1 MLTQPGRSGQESRR
15 YLGARRGITGVFE
28 GFGRP
33 TRRRRSLTRGSQ
45 SATYFFMKT
54 TVTTTEAQANL
65 PRLLREL
72 PAARAVTITNHG
84 RIAGFLVSTERM
96 EAIIETMEIL
106 GNAEAMKAINDF
118 EAGRSPGRDLSCL
131 DE

>member
-1 MLTQPGRSGQESRR
+1 
-15 YLGARRGITGVFE
+15 
-28 GFGRP
+28 
-33 TRRRRSLTRGSQ
+33 
-45 SATYFFMKT
+45 MKT

-65 PRLLREL
+65 PRLLRQL

-84 RIAGFLVSTERM
+84 RIAGFLVSKDRM

-106 GNAEAMKAINDF
+106 SNSEAMKSIVDF
-118 EAGRSPGRDLSCL
+118 EEGHSKGKDASCL

>member
-1 MLTQPGRSGQESRR
+1 
-15 YLGARRGITGVFE
+15 
-28 GFGRP
+28 
-33 TRRRRSLTRGSQ
+33 
-45 SATYFFMKT
+45 MKT

-65 PRLLREL
+65 PRLLRQL
-72 PAARAVTITNHG
+72 PAAKAVTITNHG

-106 GNAEAMKAINDF
+106 GNAEAMKAITDF
-118 EAGRSPGRDLSCL
+118 EAGRSQGRDLACL

>member
-1 MLTQPGRSGQESRR
+1 
-15 YLGARRGITGVFE
+15 
-28 GFGRP
+28 
-33 TRRRRSLTRGSQ
+33 
-45 SATYFFMKT
+45 MKT

-72 PAARAVTITNHG
+72 PARKSLTITSHG
-84 RIAGFLVSTERM
+84 RIAGFLISKDRM

-106 GNAEAMKAINDF
+106 ANSRAMKVVRDF
-118 EAGRSPGRDLSCL
+118 EAGRSQGKDISCL